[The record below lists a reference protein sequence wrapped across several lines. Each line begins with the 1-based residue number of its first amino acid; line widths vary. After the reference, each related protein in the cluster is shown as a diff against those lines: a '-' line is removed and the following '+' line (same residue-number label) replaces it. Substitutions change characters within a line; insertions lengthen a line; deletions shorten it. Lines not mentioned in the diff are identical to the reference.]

1 MKEKIILWFVQ
12 GALKGGLRTQLIKF
26 FLKQQTE
33 NIVRRLQM
41 NKSWQ
46 TTVAGL
52 ISAIGLYLS
61 NQKEPAW
68 LGIVGQFLSV
78 VGTAWLGM
86 AARDHKVTS
95 EDAGAK

>member
-12 GALKGGLRTQLIKF
+12 GALKGGLRTRLILLLAGNLTKKVVAEMK
-26 FLKQQTE
+26 LSG
-33 NIVRRLQM
+33 
-41 NKSWQ
+41 SWQ

-52 ISAIGLYLS
+52 IAAIGTYLV
-61 NQKEPAW
+61 NVDEPSW
-68 LGIVGQFLSV
+68 LKIAGQFLQV
-78 VGTAWLGM
+78 IGTAWLGM